1 MEKQR
6 KPESFRE
13 FISRL
18 IPSYAVLPLIILIV
32 SNIAVYY
39 GTRLLN
45 DILNRPYIDM
55 TSKLDM
61 RIPVIP
67 GFSIV
72 YVLAFPFWYITYFM
86 ILRSNPEKCRATVI
100 VNVAAKLL
108 CGVIFVLLPA
118 TNVRPVLTETNMF
131 EKLLGII
138 YTMDAPDNLFPSIH
152 CLESW
157 LCFLFISDE
166 SDVHN
171 GIKLVSMYLAIFIC
185 LSTLFTKQHVMIDV
199 FSGVIIA
206 IGAYLARRRLLHM
219 GFRFKPVF
227 RS

>member
-1 MEKQR
+1 MEKKHKYEGVKDFFR
-6 KPESFRE
+6 K
-13 FISRL
+13 L
-18 IPSYAVLPLIILIV
+18 IPSYAILPLIILVV

-45 DILNRPYIDM
+45 DALNRPYIDM
-55 TSKLDM
+55 TSRFDM

-67 GFSIV
+67 GFSVI

-86 ILRSNPEKCRATVI
+86 IVRSNPEKARATVI
-100 VNVAAKLL
+100 VNVAAKIL

-118 TNVRPVLTETNMF
+118 TNVRPVLTETTLF

-138 YTMDAPDNLFPSIH
+138 YQMDSPDNLFPSIH
-152 CLESW
+152 CLESV
-157 LCFLFISDE
+157 LCFLFITDE

-171 GIKLVSMYLAIFIC
+171 GIKLASMYLAIFIC

-206 IGAYLARRRLLHM
+206 IGAYLARRRLLHSN
-219 GFRFKPVF
+219 FRFNPIF